1 MAVTKMS
8 TIDPVVILSE
18 IQLQWINVG
27 FLTITFVTHWTALEI
42 CLTPHTLYQLTAV
55 VLLTYTNGKRTNH

>member
-8 TIDPVVILSE
+8 AIDPVAILSE

-27 FLTITFVTHWTALEI
+27 FLTITFVA
-42 CLTPHTLYQLTAV
+42 C
-55 VLLTYTNGKRTNH
+55 